1 MQFILVLLVIFTL
14 VCTLSITRLDILRLS
29 YIFTQSIG

>member
-1 MQFILVLLVIFTL
+1 MRFILVLLVIFIL
-14 VCTLSITRLDILRLS
+14 VYTLSITNLDMFRLG